1 MQIIVTGATGFI
13 GSYLCHYLKARGHSV
28 IPFSRSLTEAFVKE
42 LQPDRYIECDVT
54 SEKLRHLR
62 VSADMIIHL
71 ASANEVI
78 SRSFRSGIEISV
90 VGTKQLLDFAV
101 RSGIGRFMFFSTLQV
116 YGTEPEGMIA
126 ETTPV
131 RPQNDYALNHLF
143 AEQYVAMYAQK
154 GLLRG
159 AIIRPSNVY
168 GRFHSPTV
176 NRWTMVPACFCKEA
190 LDSGTITIRSSGKQF
205 RSFVSLENVARAC
218 EAIIS
223 RFPDGNEIYLVGSNQ
238 TFSILDIAR
247 KVQRIYW
254 ELFSEETELIVA
266 GDEPQRPN
274 RFSVSTSK
282 LTHLGYRPDESC
294 TLEETIRWLFRYL
307 LLLSYKG
314 VCGRDGGSQP
324 HEKKE
329 FPDKAWT

>member
-1 MQIIVTGATGFI
+1 MRIIVTGATGFI

-28 IPFSRSLTEAFVKE
+28 IPFSRTLSEAFVKE

-54 SEKLRHLR
+54 SEKLSHLR
-62 VSADMIIHL
+62 ASADMIIHL

-101 RSGIGRFMFFSTLQV
+101 SSGIGWFMFFSTLQV
-116 YGTEPEGMIA
+116 YGTEPEGIIA
-126 ETTPV
+126 ETTPI

-159 AIIRPSNVY
+159 AVIRPGNVH
-168 GRFHSPTV
+168 GRFLSPTV

-190 LDSGTITIRSSGKQF
+190 LDSGMITIRSSGKQF
-205 RSFVSLENVARAC
+205 RNFVSLENVARAC
-218 EAIIS
+218 EAIIG
-223 RFPDGNEIYLVGSNQ
+223 RFPDENEIYNVGSNQ

-247 KVQRIYW
+247 KVQRIYR

-266 GDEPQRPN
+266 GDEPHKPN
-274 RFSVSTSK
+274 LFSVSTSK
-282 LTHLGYRPDESC
+282 LMHLGYRPDESC
-294 TLEETIRWLFRYL
+294 TLEETIRWLFEYL
-307 LLLSYKG
+307 RSNG
-314 VCGRDGGSQP
+314 QRSV
-324 HEKKE
+324 
-329 FPDKAWT
+329 